1 MEKPNIKTDYQM
13 LDEISGRMGW
23 GKNKTIGQIKDN
35 GFPAIKI
42 GREYRTTEIKIQE
55 WLNRKIDEKYV
66 SSTKKDQ
73 LSIS

>member
-1 MEKPNIKTDYQM
+1 MENTIIKTDYQM
-13 LDEISGRMGW
+13 IDEICRRMGW
-23 GKNKTIGQIKDN
+23 GKNKAISQIKYND
-35 GFPAIKI
+35 FPAVKI

-66 SSTKKDQ
+66 SSTKTHQ